1 MCLFILGSCTSDR
14 LCRKALKKGC
24 YTIDSVI
31 VKDTLILNDFDT
43 LVRFDTLN
51 EVDTLYAENNG
62 IKTVVFTKW
71 KTREVRVVQKADTI
85 VKERKVPEIK
95 VKQLDCHKRKWW
107 DRFWIGSVASLLFC
121 IFMVWSANKITYI
134 K

>member
-31 VKDTLILNDFDT
+31 VKDTLILTDFDT

-62 IKTVVFTKW
+62 IKTLVFTKW

-85 VKERKVPEIK
+85 IKERKVPDIQ
-95 VKQLDCHKRKWW
+95 VKALDCPKQKWW
-107 DRFWIGSVASLLFC
+107 DRFIVGFLTILLF
-121 IFMVWSANKITYI
+121 IVVGRYTLKRLNEI
-134 K
+134 